1 MSYVQIGKALTVLD
15 FSSRVFLRDDTYT
28 VYTITKTAAMFA
40 WDMSATFVRLSQDSR
55 KLPGATE
62 YPCGKFSSESVTV
75 LIDRK
80 AVRPQLTQPFTT
92 THPPFVFS
100 SQATQLSLGHISI

>member
-1 MSYVQIGKALTVLD
+1 MGHE
-15 FSSRVFLRDDTYT
+15 
-28 VYTITKTAAMFA
+28 
-40 WDMSATFVRLSQDSR
+40 RLSAWTDLDLR
-55 KLPGATE
+55 KAIPGFQEIARRYAATE
-62 YPCGKFSSESVTV
+62 YLCGKFFSESVTV